1 MKNAYFCINFQIIMG
16 VTFLKRP
23 KPKQFDFKSRYY
35 DADKEEQQKRKRI
48 YERVSG
54 NYDYDPKEMRNEI
67 EYRWGLNRES
77 NSSFNK
83 RYTSLNRILMTAL
96 ILAVIIGIL
105 VYVKIS

>member
-1 MKNAYFCINFQIIMG
+1 MG
-16 VTFLKRP
+16 ITFLKRP
-23 KPKQFDFKSRYY
+23 KSKQFNLKTRYY
-35 DADKEEQQKRKRI
+35 DPEKEAQKKRMRI
-48 YERVSG
+48 YDRVSG
-54 NYDYDPKEMRNEI
+54 DYDYDPKEMRNEI

-96 ILAVIIGIL
+96 ILAVIIAIL

>member
-1 MKNAYFCINFQIIMG
+1 MG
-16 VTFLKRP
+16 ITFLKRP
-23 KPKQFDFKSRYY
+23 KSKQFNLKTRYY
-35 DADKEEQQKRKRI
+35 DPEKEAQQKRMRV
-48 YERVSG
+48 YDRVSG
-54 NYDYDPKEMRNEI
+54 DYDYDPKEMRNEI

-96 ILAVIIGIL
+96 ILAVIIAIL